1 MFGVPSKTVIGFG
14 SCRPNF
20 NLEGTD
26 ARDGSGNS
34 RGLDVERRTVSQAGA
49 RTLPVRRATPAT
61 DPAAVP
67 QFRRHTPRN
76 ANQEIEASIER
87 RNAAAYSAPATREPG
102 ELTPHRRV
110 LFCRTM

>member
-34 RGLDVERRTVSQAGA
+34 RGLDVERRRVSQAGT
-49 RTLPVRRATPAT
+49 RTFPVRRATPPVNSSAL
-61 DPAAVP
+61 P
-67 QFRRHTPRN
+67 QFRGHTPRN
-76 ANQEIEASIER
+76 ANQEIEASTER
-87 RNAAAYSAPATREPG
+87 RNAAAYRAPAPREPG
-102 ELTPHRRV
+102 ELTPAP
-110 LFCRTM
+110 